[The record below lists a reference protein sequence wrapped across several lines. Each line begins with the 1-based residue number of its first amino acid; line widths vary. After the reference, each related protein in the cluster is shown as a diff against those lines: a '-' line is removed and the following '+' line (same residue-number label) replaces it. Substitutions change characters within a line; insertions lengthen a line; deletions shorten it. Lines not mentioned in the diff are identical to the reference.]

1 MDFRVCGHATRE
13 MQILEA
19 GDGDP
24 DLGRLR
30 LAEKELEALEAAA
43 GAPSPLDL
51 ANAVFAV
58 GEAHEGRGNPAR
70 AKPFFDR
77 ALASP
82 EFRQSASWAHAC
94 HSHALRALG
103 RGEYAR
109 VEELARESVHL
120 ARLADP
126 RCESTLTMALATH
139 AETSVAI
146 GAHSETLALAA
157 EGLAHLERGPKKTLP
172 GLELEFLLHTSKAL
186 CGVGRFDEAIG
197 VMDRV
202 ENLAKEPRWSTMRI
216 HLDVLLASA
225 SIRRKAGRNEEALA
239 RARLA
244 DAWWTFHTTRRGASV
259 DLLAEGALAR
269 ADIAA
274 EWGLP
279 FRF

>member
-13 MQILEA
+13 MQIMEA

-30 LAEKELEALEAAA
+30 LAERELEALEAA
-43 GAPSPLDL
+43 GVTSPLEL
-51 ANAVFAV
+51 AKAVFAV
-58 GEAHEGRGNPAR
+58 GEAHEGRGDPTLAT
-70 AKPFFDR
+70 PFFER
-77 ALASP
+77 ALGSR
-82 EFRQSASWAHAC
+82 EFRESASWAHAC
-94 HSHALRALG
+94 HSHALRASG
-103 RGEYAR
+103 RGEHAR
-109 VEELARESVHL
+109 AEELARESVHL
-120 ARLADP
+120 ARRADP

-139 AETSVAI
+139 AEASVAI
-146 GAHSETLALAA
+146 GAHSEALDLAS
-157 EGLAHLERGPKKTLP
+157 EGLGLLERGPKKTLP
-172 GLELEFLLHTSKAL
+172 GLELEFLLHTSNAL
-186 CGVGRFDEAIG
+186 CGLGRFDEAIG

-202 ENLAKEPRWSTMRI
+202 EKLAKEPRWSTMRI

-225 SIRRKAGRNEEALA
+225 SIRRKAGRDEEALA

-259 DLLAEGALAR
+259 ALLAEGALAR

-274 EWGLP
+274 NWGLP